1 MAHVQIKQRGAMRL
15 PGAALAKKVL
25 LLALLVQLTCDAEA
39 MTTSCCARK
48 PHQCTLYELLCR
60 AGHRNLTDPDGKLGR
75 LSSDAA
81 AGILTLG
88 KRKAPETR
96 YQDRLQQ
103 FLHSSRN
110 QAAGILTMGKRVAES
125 SLDSEHTALNLDL
138 ERPLKYLMQP
148 AHRES
153 RGMHHS

>member
-1 MAHVQIKQRGAMRL
+1 MEIIRTITLGAMRPL
-15 PGAALAKKVL
+15 SASSTKKLQLVL
-25 LLALLVQLTCDAEA
+25 FLALITQFTCDAEA
-39 MTTSCCARK
+39 MTSCCTRK
-48 PHQCTLYELLCR
+48 PHPCSLYELLCR

-88 KRKAPETR
+88 KRKTTETR

-110 QAAGILTMGKRVAES
+110 QAAGILTMGKR
-125 SLDSEHTALNLDL
+125 LDTDHTPVKLDI
-138 ERPLKYLMQP
+138 ERPLKYVIQP
-148 AHRES
+148 VDRNS
-153 RGMHHS
+153 YGQ